1 MVLHCGQE
9 WGWGAEVL
17 GSPRGAPASVAGRD
31 PAADSQVDVASSPG
45 DQHSSRTW
53 GILGK
58 HHDLLPKKC
67 LLTELPPLGTLTCG
81 IGGTLF
87 SDIRALY
94 STWGADAWHQ
104 PSCATVNGGLL
115 QSVGVTSALDSS
127 SIPFPRCDVIFLLL
141 TWTSTKRHPSLLPIL
156 EFVTCSSATEL
167 IVLSLQSLP

>member
-1 MVLHCGQE
+1 MARSGVGGLRC
-9 WGWGAEVL
+9 WGP
-17 GSPRGAPASVAGRD
+17 PRGPLPQLLEGIQQLTPRWMLPAHLGTSTAPFR
-31 PAADSQVDVASSPG
+31 
-45 DQHSSRTW
+45 SRTW

-127 SIPFPRCDVIFLLL
+127 SIPFPWCDVIFLLL
-141 TWTSTKRHPSLLPIL
+141 TWTSTKRHPSLLPVL
-156 EFVTCSSATEL
+156 EFVTCSFATEL